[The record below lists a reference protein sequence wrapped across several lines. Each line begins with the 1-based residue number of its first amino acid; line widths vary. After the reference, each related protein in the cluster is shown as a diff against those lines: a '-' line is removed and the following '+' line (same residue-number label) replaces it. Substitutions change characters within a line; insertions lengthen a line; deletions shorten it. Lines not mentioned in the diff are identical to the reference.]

1 MYESKSGAK
10 TLIWS
15 IIMSSPGPLVVGL
28 SLLSGRS
35 ATQIADFLRRTA
47 EFLAIVMSAVTFML
61 ISKDKEKDEDRRKKL
76 ESRSNLFVGA
86 MMCLAGIV
94 MAVLAIFVDH
104 EDKGNVI
111 PSLIIA
117 VLSAGGNSIFWHRYT
132 HLKNAKQNVIFATQA
147 RLYRAKTLID
157 SGVIVALTSVIIAPD
172 ALFSIILD
180 IGGSVLIAA
189 YLIYSGIYT
198 VKERNN

>member
-28 SLLSGRS
+28 SLLAGRS
-35 ATQIADFLRRTA
+35 ATQIADFLRRSA
-47 EFLAIVMSAVTFML
+47 EFLAIVMSGVTFML
-61 ISKDKEKDEDRRKKL
+61 ISKDKEKDEDRRKRL
-76 ESRSNLFVGA
+76 ESRSSLFVGA
-86 MMCLAGIV
+86 MMCLAGVV

-111 PSLIIA
+111 PSLVIA
-117 VLSAGGNSIFWHRYT
+117 VLSAGGNSIFWQRYT
-132 HLKNAKQNVIFATQA
+132 HLKKAKQNVIFATQA

-157 SGVIVALTSVIIAPD
+157 SGVIIALTSVIVVPD
-172 ALFSIILD
+172 TLFSTILD
-180 IGGSVLIAA
+180 IGGSVAIAA

-198 VKERNN
+198 IKDRNN